1 MQQNRSESIL
11 IKYEL
16 PEIISSTLLKARE
29 DLGISVKILEAAP
42 TRKYPFRKYEMA

>member
-16 PEIISSTLLKARE
+16 RPEIISLTLLKARE
-29 DLGISVKILEAAP
+29 DLSISVKILEAAP
-42 TRKYPFRKYEMA
+42 TRIL